1 MKCINQ
7 ISFPSFLIIKNFLY
21 QQLTLQYY
29 SPVYTKNYFI
39 NILLNNAINDKILI
53 SIYLYFIKYLMFILM
68 KINCI
73 YLVAFK

>member
-53 SIYLYFIKYLMFILM
+53 SIYLYFIKYLMFIIM